1 MTMGSP
7 GCRPPFRLLRQLLLL
22 LVVARH
28 RSLLRTGAVAA
39 AEAKFGC
46 LFEDDLCKTYEI
58 CVNDGVFGKCQRVPV
73 IDVNK
78 YEVSPLTLQRLKI
91 VLEKLLHRGFTWH
104 DDYTQHII
112 ARELSNLPKAHD
124 WHLETFSSED
134 PDSSRIS
141 KQGPDRNL
149 EKDVN
154 FANFP
159 QQYLAYLDI
168 LSQSGAPNLYS
179 TINANKPPFK
189 VGNIPPRTMIN
200 YMMQSS
206 KGKTPAV
213 TYSVPAHSKYIENF
227 PARTFSKSQMDTL
240 LLKPEEQLDRKG
252 LLVALNAY
260 ITQKL
265 LAKNLDG
272 RSSVSRTKETSPYGN
287 RVKPLH
293 IDHLDGT
300 ISKEKLGGFEMR
312 PQFLQ
317 RPAPGLVS
325 GSTQN
330 DLKLPLTPIDDEG
343 AWNID
348 AEAKKEEDHL
358 GSKVTDFLSKNMV
371 TENLPRVYLSKE
383 SFKTEMKKSEDLDL
397 SSSSEEV
404 KVGIENVK
412 SETFSRELIAEKK
425 AESEPT
431 SKELTELHHWI
442 KNTWLQDESVYQ
454 ATQEKMAEGLKL
466 DAKSSKEEEYG
477 YIVTEKDP
485 LSEEKGLDFI
495 KEVAGLLKLQMT
507 AFADINVLGPA
518 VTFKVHPN
526 ALGITTADVVR
537 AAADNK
543 GMLEKDTGLK
553 ILKIGMEKKSKLELL
568 PHHAQEEEDTTKF
581 IILTLLSIACILGV
595 LMTSGVIYCFRHGSH
610 HKLKEKLT
618 SLGSDTSSDATA
630 TYQELCRQRMAV
642 KTSDHSEPLHA
653 SRINSISSQFSDGP
667 IPSPSTRSST
677 SSWCEEP
684 VQSNMDISTGHMI
697 LAYMEDH
704 LKNKNRLEKE
714 WEALCAYQAEPNAT
728 TIAHKEENVQKN
740 RSQVVVAY
748 DHCRICLKAEN
759 SHDNSDYINASPI
772 MDHDPRNPAYIAAQG
787 ALPSTV
793 TDFWQMVWENG
804 CVVIVMLTPL
814 AENGVKQCY
823 HYWPDEG
830 SNLYHIY
837 EVNLVSEHIW
847 CEDFLVRSFYLKNLQ
862 SNETRTVT
870 QFHYL
875 TWHDQQVPASTRS
888 LLDFRRKINKC
899 YRGRSCPIIVHCRQ
913 V

>member
-1 MTMGSP
+1 ME
-7 GCRPPFRLLRQLLLL
+7 CKIDIF
-22 LVVARH
+22 
-28 RSLLRTGAVAA
+28 SLLPCS
-39 AEAKFGC
+39 AKIPTSWISIFC
-46 LFEDDLCKTYEI
+46 NYF
-58 CVNDGVFGKCQRVPV
+58 P
-73 IDVNK
+73 
-78 YEVSPLTLQRLKI
+78 
-91 VLEKLLHRGFTWH
+91 GFTWH

-134 PDSSRIS
+134 PDSARIS

-179 TINANKPPFK
+179 TINANKSPFK

-206 KGKTPAV
+206 KGKTPAM

-260 ITQKL
+260 ITQKSS
-265 LAKNLDG
+265 AKNLDG
-272 RSSVSRTKETSPYGN
+272 RSSVSRTKETSPYGS

-330 DLKLPLTPIDDEG
+330 DLKLPLTPIDEIFIQDVLRDLKKHHVDVDKLSPLELDKMADIIAEAIQTVDTTEEKSNAAGKVEGERTETGVDAAGKSDYEMGLMNEGFHMQDEG

-358 GSKVTDFLSKNMV
+358 GSKVPDFLSKNMV

-404 KVGIENVK
+404 KVGFENVK

-425 AESEPT
+425 AESEPN

-485 LSEEKGLDFI
+485 LSEEKGLDLI

-526 ALGITTADVVR
+526 ALGITTADVVK
-537 AAADNK
+537 AA
-543 GMLEKDTGLK
+543 
-553 ILKIGMEKKSKLELL
+553 
-568 PHHAQEEEDTTKF
+568 
-581 IILTLLSIACILGV
+581 
-595 LMTSGVIYCFRHGSH
+595 
-610 HKLKEKLT
+610 
-618 SLGSDTSSDATA
+618 
-630 TYQELCRQRMAV
+630 
-642 KTSDHSEPLHA
+642 
-653 SRINSISSQFSDGP
+653 
-667 IPSPSTRSST
+667 
-677 SSWCEEP
+677 
-684 VQSNMDISTGHMI
+684 
-697 LAYMEDH
+697 
-704 LKNKNRLEKE
+704 
-714 WEALCAYQAEPNAT
+714 
-728 TIAHKEENVQKN
+728 
-740 RSQVVVAY
+740 
-748 DHCRICLKAEN
+748 
-759 SHDNSDYINASPI
+759 
-772 MDHDPRNPAYIAAQG
+772 
-787 ALPSTV
+787 
-793 TDFWQMVWENG
+793 
-804 CVVIVMLTPL
+804 
-814 AENGVKQCY
+814 
-823 HYWPDEG
+823 
-830 SNLYHIY
+830 
-837 EVNLVSEHIW
+837 
-847 CEDFLVRSFYLKNLQ
+847 
-862 SNETRTVT
+862 
-870 QFHYL
+870 
-875 TWHDQQVPASTRS
+875 
-888 LLDFRRKINKC
+888 
-899 YRGRSCPIIVHCRQ
+899 
-913 V
+913 